1 MKKSVI
7 LLAAMFSLTFANAQ
21 KVSYK
26 EVPTVVKS
34 ALQKSYPNAKEIKWE
49 KEKDNYEAEFEVNET
64 DYSIL
69 IDASG
74 NIIETEIEIEIDEL
88 PANAKAYI
96 SKNYAGQKIKEAAK
110 ITDSKGVVTYEA
122 EIKGKD
128 LIFDSNGNFIKE
140 ETEND
145 ND

>member
-1 MKKSVI
+1 MRKVTI
-7 LLAAMFSLTFANAQ
+7 LLASMFAVTFANAQ
-21 KVSYK
+21 KASDK
-26 EVPTVVKS
+26 EIPTAVKNT
-34 ALQKSYPNAKEIKWE
+34 LQKNYPNAKEIKWE
-49 KEKDNYEAEFEVNET
+49 KEKANYEAEFEVNET
-64 DYSIL
+64 DYSVL

-74 NIIETEIEIEIDEL
+74 NILETEVEIKIDEL

>member
-1 MKKSVI
+1 
-7 LLAAMFSLTFANAQ
+7 MFAVTFANAQ
-21 KVSYK
+21 KVSDK

-34 ALQKSYPNAKEIKWE
+34 ALQTKYPNAKELKWE
-49 KEKDNYEAEFEVNET
+49 KEKGNYEAEFEVNET
-64 DYSIL
+64 DYSLL
-69 IDASG
+69 IDIAG
-74 NIIETEIEIEIDEL
+74 NILETEIEIKVDEL
-88 PANAKAYI
+88 PAKAKDYI

-122 EIKGKD
+122 EAKGKD
-128 LIFDSNGNFIKE
+128 LIFESNGNFIKE